1 MSNFII
7 SIMVTV
13 ALLGAILTTC
23 FMNCLESEKE
33 STYAANSQCLNA
45 ENLKWKRSK
54 APQMTLLLP
63 IFFSS

>member
-33 STYAANSQCLNA
+33 SAYVANSQCLKA
-45 ENLKWKRSK
+45 ENLICR
-54 APQMTLLLP
+54 
-63 IFFSS
+63 